1 MTPVRRT
8 SELHSASHS
17 ASAQAAA
24 LRPRTTRK
32 ALFIAL
38 ATAALALPA
47 VATAVHSTAGDVYPL
62 TNAADGNRV
71 VVYDRHADGRLG
83 ARRTFSTGGNG
94 SGSGLGNQGA
104 VTLSDS
110 GQWLLAV
117 NAGSN
122 SVSVFFVLGGILYRT
137 DVEPSGG
144 TRPVSVTI
152 EDDIVYVLNAGSDT
166 LQGFRLTNYGR
177 LRPIPNSSRP
187 LSGSGTA
194 PAQVE
199 FNRDGDLL
207 AVTEKAT
214 NRVLTFAVDGDGR
227 LGPATVTA
235 SPAPTPFGFAFGR
248 GDTLLVSEAAGG
260 AAGAST
266 LSSYRLG
273 GDGAA
278 SLVSAAVPSGQSA
291 ACWVVTTRDG
301 RHAFVSNTASGN
313 LSTYRIDGATAS
325 LTAAIAA
332 NTGNGSGPTD
342 MALDRNSRYLY
353 TLDPRNGNIVAMR
366 VAADGALTQIETEA
380 ARLQPFATGLAAR

>member
-1 MTPVRRT
+1 MSTPQSPADVQMQSPR
-8 SELHSASHS
+8 
-17 ASAQAAA
+17 
-24 LRPRTTRK
+24 RPRAARTLLY
-32 ALFIAL
+32 AAL

-47 VATAVHSTAGDVYPL
+47 VATAVHYADGAVYTL

-83 ARRTFSTGGNG
+83 ARRSFATGGSG

-104 VTLSDS
+104 VALSDS

-117 NAGSN
+117 NAGSD
-122 SVSVFFVLGGILYRT
+122 SVSVFFALGSFLYRT

-144 TRPVSVTI
+144 SRPVSVTI
-152 EDDIVYVLNAGSDT
+152 EDDIVYVLNAGSDS

-177 LRPIPNSSRP
+177 LRPIANSRRA
-187 LSGSGTA
+187 LSGTGTA

-199 FNRDGDLL
+199 FNRDGDLI

-227 LGPATVTA
+227 LGPATTSA

-266 LSSYRLG
+266 LSSYRLAG
-273 GDGAA
+273 NGSA
-278 SLVSAAVPSGQSA
+278 SVVSAAVPSGQSA
-291 ACWVVTTRDG
+291 ACWVTTTRDG
-301 RHAFVSNTASGN
+301 RFAFVSNTASGN
-313 LSTYRIDGATAS
+313 VSSYRIDGASAS
-325 LTAAIAA
+325 LSAAIAA
-332 NTGNGSGPTD
+332 STGNGSGPTD

-353 TLDPRNGNIVAMR
+353 ALDPRQGNLVAMR
-366 VAADGALTQIETEA
+366 VGTDGALTPVETEA
-380 ARLQPFATGLAAR
+380 AGLPAFATGLAAR

>member
-47 VATAVHSTAGDVYPL
+47 VATAVHYADGAVYTL

-94 SGSGLGNQGA
+94 SGSGMGNQGA

-137 DVEPSGG
+137 GVEPSGG
-144 TRPVSVTI
+144 TRPVI
-152 EDDIVYVLNAGSDT
+152 ARQNAAC
-166 LQGFRLTNYGR
+166 
-177 LRPIPNSSRP
+177 
-187 LSGSGTA
+187 A
-194 PAQVE
+194 PASAW
-199 FNRDGDLL
+199 NSWRR
-207 AVTEKAT
+207 A
-214 NRVLTFAVDGDGR
+214 RR
-227 LGPATVTA
+227 PASRTRPPV
-235 SPAPTPFGFAFGR
+235 FGVKPGKK
-248 GDTLLVSEAAGG
+248 
-260 AAGAST
+260 
-266 LSSYRLG
+266 
-273 GDGAA
+273 
-278 SLVSAAVPSGQSA
+278 
-291 ACWVVTTRDG
+291 
-301 RHAFVSNTASGN
+301 
-313 LSTYRIDGATAS
+313 
-325 LTAAIAA
+325 
-332 NTGNGSGPTD
+332 
-342 MALDRNSRYLY
+342 
-353 TLDPRNGNIVAMR
+353 
-366 VAADGALTQIETEA
+366 
-380 ARLQPFATGLAAR
+380 